1 VRRRVSSVKNPP
13 EITDAHPAYRRE
25 GSHTL
30 LEVTLDE
37 VRQLFHSLDPAPFRQ
52 KDLDSAA
59 EEYIVEAVREI
70 GQRGPLKLVFYLPTD
85 AVSSEDARTLP
96 AAVRN
101 YFTYRSRQRGLTL
114 RQTLRRGL
122 GSLLVGVL
130 FLALCLS
137 LRQLVA
143 TSGWGTGTA
152 ILGEGLLIVGWIAL
166 WRPVEIFLYE
176 WWPILEDQRRF
187 AWIARQAI
195 EVRPR
200 AG

>member
-1 VRRRVSSVKNPP
+1 MKSPQKN
-13 EITDAHPAYRRE
+13 TDPHPAYRRE
-25 GSHTL
+25 GAHTL

-52 KDLDSAA
+52 KELDSAA

-96 AAVRN
+96 AAVSN
-101 YFTYRSRQRGLTL
+101 YFNYRSHQRGLTL
-114 RQTLRRGL
+114 RHTLRRGL
-122 GSLLVGVL
+122 GSLLAGVL

-143 TSGWGTGTA
+143 TSGWGASTA

-195 EVRPR
+195 EVRPS